1 MPPAAENQGRASA
14 SPTNRDALVSVACI
28 LPADVQVAERFL
40 EQTTEVLRAHYNFFE
55 ILLID
60 NGLPVELHLRFQSLE
75 HRIPNIRLV
84 RLTRRY
90 SMEVALAAALDHCI
104 GDYVV
109 LIDPVHHPPALIP
122 QLVQRASEGSD
133 SVAAIA
139 VRQEN
144 LIDRL
149 ITRRIYRVA
158 SHVLGFPLLPT
169 ESYYTVFSRRLVN
182 SIVRIRSKNRYLS
195 YLNASVGLQ
204 QGTILFESSSPRP
217 TSARRLIT
225 AVVTA
230 SSILVSNTATPLRF
244 ASMLGLMASAA
255 NLLYLFYIFA
265 VTLVKSRIAE
275 GWLTT
280 SLTQTAMFLVLFL
293 IMSIL
298 SEYIA
303 RILDE
308 TKEQPLYFVES
319 ESSSTVSET
328 DRDRLNVI
336 RHTEDAPSAGAARA
350 GA

>member
-1 MPPAAENQGRASA
+1 MH
-14 SPTNRDALVSVACI
+14 
-28 LPADVQVAERFL
+28 L
-40 EQTTEVLRAHYNFFE
+40 ELQNL
-55 ILLID
+55 
-60 NGLPVELHLRFQSLE
+60 Q
-75 HRIPNIRLV
+75 HRIPNIRLL

-90 SMEVALAAALDHCI
+90 SIEVALAAALDHCI
-104 GDYVV
+104 GDYVI
-109 LIDPVHHPPALIP
+109 LIDPLHHPPELIP
-122 QLVQRASEGSD
+122 QLVHRASEGSD

-144 LIDRL
+144 FVERV
-149 ITRRIYRVA
+149 ITRRIYRIA
-158 SHVLGFPLLPT
+158 SHILGFPLLPT

-204 QGTILFESSSPRP
+204 QGTIIFETSSPRP
-217 TSARRLIT
+217 NTGRRLIT
-225 AVVTA
+225 ALVTA
-230 SSILVSNTATPLRF
+230 SNILVSNTVTPLRF
-244 ASMLGLMASAA
+244 ASMLALLASAA
-255 NLLYLFYIFA
+255 NLLYLFYILA
-265 VTLVKSRIAE
+265 VTVLKSRIAE

-280 SLTQTAMFLVLFL
+280 SLMQTSMFLMLFL

-336 RHTEDAPSAGAARA
+336 RHSEEAPSAGAAKA